1 MKSNNKLIAS
11 FEKIGEIITIL
22 NDRTVLKNGKNVG
35 KLPDTMNI
43 NDFISTLRKE
53 GFTKV
58 LESFKE
64 IISKL

>member
-11 FEKIGEIITIL
+11 FEKFGEIITIL

-35 KLPDTMNI
+35 RLPDAMNV

-64 IISKL
+64 IISRL